1 MNFDRLNPLEWI
13 FSKKNMDELIF
24 PMNENVYYLNTIFT
38 SGVGFGQD
46 KIPFLSTQHNAVID
60 PNTWT
65 TFDDRPSNML

>member
-1 MNFDRLNPLEWI
+1 
-13 FSKKNMDELIF
+13 MDELIF